1 MSATFKTN
9 TKTKTHTKTNTKIKR
24 GENLLEESL
33 HVEAYLLCGALHLK
47 IIRHMILPY
56 TMTKTKTKTKTGKK
70 TKVLKEHNMCYIF
83 EKQRVQGYQI

>member
-9 TKTKTHTKTNTKIKR
+9 TKTKTHTKTNTKTKR